1 MKKTFLITIIII
13 VALFVLD
20 VYKLN
25 FSIKD
30 FYSTRVVKTKESL
43 SGLGMKFSDIFE
55 SSFNFYKFKEDNK
68 ILEKENSSLVSEI
81 VGLKLKI
88 KELESIEGIKK
99 TGSAKNYELIE
110 AKIVGHDSLLSPSY
124 LMLNRGSEVG
134 IAEGSSVIDRH
145 NFLIGKVVKA
155 YKDSSLVDLVYN
167 FSSPISVR
175 LLNSGIS
182 ALVEHGSSN
191 SFTVDLIEK
200 SAKVEV
206 GEIVLTTGNSQI
218 DGLILGEIYK
228 IVEGDIFNS
237 AYGHFSTNFKNN
249 YSVFVIKR

>member
-25 FSIKD
+25 FFIKD
-30 FYSTRVVKTKESL
+30 FYSTRVVQIKEFL

-55 SSFNFYKFKEDNK
+55 GSFNFYKFKEDNR
-68 ILEKENSSLVSEI
+68 ILEKNNSSLVSEI
-81 VGLKLKI
+81 VSLKLKI

-110 AKIVGHDSLLSPSY
+110 VKIVGHDSLLSPSY

-134 IAEGSSVIDRH
+134 ITEGSSVIDSH

-155 YKDSSLVDLVYN
+155 YKDSSILDLVYN

-182 ALVEHGSSN
+182 ALVEYGNSN

-200 SAKVEV
+200 SVKVEV

-237 AYGHFSTNFKNN
+237 AYGYFSTDFKNN
-249 YSVFVIKR
+249 YSVFVIKK